1 LHILNK
7 EQARKLKEEI
17 IEKKER
23 LLMKRQMVV
32 VLLIASLFLFCSSCS
47 TGDLPDK
54 GVAIL
59 NPKANDIVQAGAS
72 YEIQWKTEPNPE
84 FGAMVTIEFSK
95 NGGKSWEQVEDNV
108 PKDGKYS
115 WSVPTLDSAQCRIRV
130 FSQRRP
136 EYRGTSGLFAVK

>member
-1 LHILNK
+1 M
-7 EQARKLKEEI
+7 
-17 IEKKER
+17 KKE
-23 LLMKRQMVV
+23 MVV

-54 GVAIL
+54 GIAIL
-59 NPKANDIVQAGAS
+59 SPKANDIVQAGAS
-72 YEIQWKTEPNPE
+72 YEIQWKTEAPDPE

-95 NGGKSWEQVEDNV
+95 DNGKSWEMVEDNV
-108 PKDGKYS
+108 GKAGKYL
-115 WSVPTLDSAQCRIRV
+115 WKAPKIDSTQGKIRV